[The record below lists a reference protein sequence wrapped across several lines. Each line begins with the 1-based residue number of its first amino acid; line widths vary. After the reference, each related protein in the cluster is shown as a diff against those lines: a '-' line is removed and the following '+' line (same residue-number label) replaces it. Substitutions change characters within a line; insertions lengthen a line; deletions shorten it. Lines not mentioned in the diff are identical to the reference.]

1 MNNSKSHNRP
11 KARSSELLTRE
22 IPGELLIYDM
32 KRHTACC
39 LNETAAS
46 IWKQC
51 NGKRTVPEIARQL
64 EKSRKAPLDEK
75 IVWLA
80 VDQLQKKHLLEPRFS
95 VPPQRMISRRE
106 SIRTLGL
113 ATAVALPIV
122 VSIIA
127 PTAVSAVTA
136 ITPAVCAT
144 RRPNDLPGGTGC
156 QATPCT
162 SPPNTT
168 CTPNSGNS
176 PCSCK

>member
-1 MNNSKSHNRP
+1 MKNSKSHNLP

-32 KRHTACC
+32 KRHTAYC

-51 NGKRTVPEIARQL
+51 NGKRTVTEIARQL
-64 EKSRKAPLDEK
+64 EKSRKVPLDEK

-80 VDQLQKKHLLEPRFS
+80 VEQLQKRHLLDLQMPLPS
-95 VPPQRMISRRE
+95 QRVISRRE
-106 SIRTLGL
+106 SIRSLGL
-113 ATAVALPIV
+113 ATAIALPIV

-127 PTAVSAVTA
+127 PTAASAATA
-136 ITPAVCAT
+136 ITPAVCAG
-144 RRPNDLPGGTGC
+144 RRPNDLPAGAGC
-156 QATPCT
+156 EGTPCT
-162 SPPNTT
+162 TAGTT

>member
-1 MNNSKSHNRP
+1 MKNSKTHNRP

-32 KRHTACC
+32 KRHTAYC

-51 NGKRTVPEIARQL
+51 DGKRTVTEIARQL
-64 EKSRKAPLDEK
+64 EKTCKVPLDEK

-80 VDQLQKKHLLEPRFS
+80 VDQLQKKHLLDRQFPFPSHR
-95 VPPQRMISRRE
+95 VISRRE
-106 SIRTLGL
+106 SIRSLGM
-113 ATAVALPIV
+113 ATAIALPIV
-122 VSIIA
+122 VSIVA
-127 PTAVSAVTA
+127 PTAASAATA
-136 ITPAVCAT
+136 ITPAVCVG
-144 RRPNDLPGGTGC
+144 RHPNDLPGGTGC
-156 QATPCT
+156 QTTPCT
-162 SPPNTT
+162 SPAGTH